1 MTEHVV
7 PVDAE
12 LERKLAAAFEL
23 GSPPRSGRKID
34 GRPVMEFFVAKVR
47 GVKVEIFSNEHPPP
61 HFRVK
66 YQGSTANY
74 RIEDCQRINGS
85 GQVLGFEKQIREWW
99 LANKDEL
106 IQTWNDRRPSDCP
119 VGPIVQKG
127 QHFMTKANY
136 SNATIHQEQVFE
148 AHIAATLVTQQ
159 GYIERDPIQDYD
171 VAMAIDPGL
180 LFQFIKA
187 TQPEAWSTLES
198 HYAGQAEAEFL
209 KRLEKAMKESPTHTV
224 LRDGIKLVPN
234 IKFSLCYFK
243 PASSLNPDLVRLHQ
257 ANILSVMRQV
267 RYSAKSANA
276 IDLVT
281 FVNGIPVTTIEV
293 KNLLTGQ
300 NIRHAETQ
308 YRKDRSPAG
317 EPLLT
322 FKRGAIVHIAM
333 DQDNVSMTTRLM
345 NGKTRF
351 LPLNR
356 GRDGGAGNPD
366 VAGENRV
373 AYLYVDQPEGPA
385 ILSRDVLLD
394 LIGRFIH
401 LERDE
406 GKEMLIF
413 PRFQQLDAV
422 RKVLAHARGQGAG
435 QNYLI
440 QHSAGSGKSN
450 TIAWIAHQ
458 IINLHDDADQP
469 LFDTAIIVT
478 DRLVL
483 DRQLQNTISGFAQVK
498 GVVRKI
504 DGTSRDLKA
513 AIEDGARI
521 IITTIQKFGT
531 EHLAAISGQ
540 SGRTFAVIIDEA
552 HSNQSGKAA
561 QAMTDALTRE
571 DKGSD
576 DIEDLILAHQAAR
589 GPQKNISFLAFTATP
604 RNVTLE
610 RFGVVGPDGTPQP
623 FHLYSMRQAIEEG
636 FILDVLQNYTTY
648 AAYYQLEKTIEDDP
662 AFVGRRA
669 QARVARYASMHPTAI
684 DQKVEVIVEHFRR
697 HVAQELDGQAKAM
710 VVTQS
715 REHALRYW
723 QHINQYITERGY
735 ADLKALVAFSGELD
749 IDGAIW
755 TEAGANRF
763 AETELPKK
771 FDTQEYQILV
781 VAEKYQTG
789 FDQPK
794 LVAMYVDKK
803 LAGLQ
808 AVQTLARLNRTC
820 AGKDKTFILDFQNTI
835 EEIQDAFAPYF
846 ETTAMEE
853 RTDLNQI
860 YDLES
865 KISGSTYIV
874 RDEVERFASG
884 FFAGSHTAQDRL
896 VLEGVV
902 RLAVGRFELDEDE
915 AQKEEFRQV
924 VKSFLRFYSFVA
936 QVVKLND
943 AWLEKLYAYSAWLSR
958 LLPSRD
964 VPADITITDDMLTLS
979 AFRLD
984 NTGSGSAS
992 LTLGQT
998 STLSPITEFGANAYT
1013 EEEERSLSEII
1024 QAFNERHG
1032 TNFTREDF
1040 LRFEQVN
1047 QEILNDDMMEMMR
1060 NNPADV
1066 VYNAFSQAF
1075 FQGMVRMFHKDNVM
1089 KSVVMTDRDAREQ
1102 ATRHFFKRAQRQAQ
1116 G

>member
-1 MTEHVV
+1 MTDT
-7 PVDAE
+7 PY
-12 LERKLAAAFEL
+12 
-23 GSPPRSGRKID
+23 S
-34 GRPVMEFFVAKVR
+34 
-47 GVKVEIFSNEHPPP
+47 
-61 HFRVK
+61 
-66 YQGSTANY
+66 
-74 RIEDCQRINGS
+74 
-85 GQVLGFEKQIREWW
+85 
-99 LANKDEL
+99 
-106 IQTWNDRRPSDCP
+106 
-119 VGPIVQKG
+119 
-127 QHFMTKANY
+127 KA
-136 SNATIHQEQVFE
+136 TLHREQVFE
-148 AHIAATLVTQQ
+148 DHITTQLVQGQ
-159 GYIERDPIQDYD
+159 GYVEREPVADYD
-171 VAMAIDPGL
+171 VATALDPAL
-180 LFQFIKA
+180 LFQFLRT
-187 TQPEAWSTLES
+187 TQADAWAELAS
-198 HYAGQAEAEFL
+198 HYSGQAEAEVL
-209 KRLEKAMKESPTHTV
+209 KRLEKALREHPTHVV
-224 LRDGIKLVPN
+224 LRDGLKLVPN
-234 IKFSLCYFK
+234 IKFALCYFK
-243 PASSLNPDLVRLHQ
+243 PASGLNPDLVRLYQ
-257 ANILSVMRQV
+257 SNILSVMRQV

-276 IDLVT
+276 IDMVT
-281 FVNGIPVTTIEV
+281 FVNGIPVATIEV

-300 NIRHAETQ
+300 NFRHAEKQ

-322 FKRGAIVHIAM
+322 FKRGAIVHLAV
-333 DQDNVSMTTRLM
+333 DQDNLSMATRLM

-366 VAGENRV
+366 IDGENRV
-373 AYLYVDQPEGPA
+373 AYLYADQPEGA
-385 ILSRDVLLD
+385 ALLSREVLLD

-406 GKEMLIF
+406 GREVLIF

-422 RKVLAHARGQGAG
+422 RKVLADAKAKGAG

-450 TIAWIAHQ
+450 TIAWTAHQ
-458 IINLHDDADQP
+458 IINLHDDDDQP

-531 EHLAAISGQ
+531 DHLAAISGQ
-540 SGRTFAVIIDEA
+540 AGKNFAVIIDEA
-552 HSNQSGKAA
+552 HSSQSGKAA
-561 QAMTDALTRE
+561 QAMTDALTR
-571 DKGSD
+571 DGKGSD
-576 DIEDLILAHQAAR
+576 DIEDIILAAQAAR

-610 RFGVVGPDGTPQP
+610 RFGHIGSDGKPHP

-636 FILDVLQNYTTY
+636 FILDVLDNYTTY

-684 DQKVEVIVEHFRR
+684 DQKVAVIVEHFRR
-697 HVAQELDGQAKAM
+697 HVAKELDGQAKAM

-723 QHINQYITERGY
+723 QHINSYITDKGY

-749 IDGAIW
+749 IDGEVW
-755 TEAGANRF
+755 TEAGANGF
-763 AETELPKK
+763 AETELPKQ
-771 FDTQEYQILV
+771 FDTGAFQILV

-820 AGKDKTFILDFQNTI
+820 AGKDKTFILDFQNAMDDI
-835 EEIQDAFAPYF
+835 KEAFAPYF
-846 ETTAMEE
+846 EATALEE
-853 RTDLNQI
+853 RTDLGQI
-860 YDLES
+860 YDLETR
-865 KISGSTYIV
+865 ISGSAYV
-874 RDEVERFASG
+874 VQDEVDRFAAG
-884 FFAGSHTAQDRL
+884 FFAGGNTPQDRL
-896 VLEGVV
+896 VLEGIV
-902 RLAVGRFELDEDE
+902 RNAVGRFELDEDE
-915 AQKEEFRQV
+915 VQKEEFRQLL
-924 VKSFLRFYSFVA
+924 KSFLRFYSFVA
-936 QVVKLND
+936 QVVRLND
-943 AWLEKLYAYSAWLSR
+943 PGLEKLYAYASWLSR
-958 LLPSRD
+958 LLPSREI
-964 VPADITITDDMLTLS
+964 PADITITDDMLTLS

-984 NTGSGSAS
+984 NTASGSAS
-992 LTLGQT
+992 LAAGDTATLA
-998 STLSPITEFGANAYT
+998 PITKFGANAYT
-1013 EEEERSLSEII
+1013 EEEEKSLSEII
-1024 QAFNERHG
+1024 RSFNERHG

-1047 QEILNDDMMEMMR
+1047 REIMDDDMMEMMR

-1075 FQGMVRMFHKDNVM
+1075 FQGMVRMFHKDNEM

-1102 ATRHFFKRAQRQAQ
+1102 ATRHFFKRAQRQAN